1 MHFDRREG
9 ARDRHPFR
17 RCCGGL
23 AARRA
28 DDFHCAHG
36 AMMDVRAVAM
46 DPIE

>member
-1 MHFDRREG
+1 MHFDRREE
-9 ARDRHPFR
+9 ARDRHPFH

-28 DDFHCAHG
+28 DDLRCAHV
-36 AMMDVRAVAM
+36 AMMAVRAVAM